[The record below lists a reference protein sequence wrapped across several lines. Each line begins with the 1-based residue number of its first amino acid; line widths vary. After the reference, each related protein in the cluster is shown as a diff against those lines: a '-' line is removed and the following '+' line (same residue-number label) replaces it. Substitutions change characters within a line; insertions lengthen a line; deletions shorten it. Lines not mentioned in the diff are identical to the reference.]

1 MINMENLIVDDIGVR
16 PPPLCKSCSGCVNCN
31 NMRLEL
37 SRDDQE
43 LLKLVKDN
51 MEIDEENHT
60 ITAHSG
66 PERIQHKKNVSRNLS
81 MVSYQS
87 GYADF

>member
-1 MINMENLIVDDIGVR
+1 MRQALSIQYDTSHVKTINLIQRQMINMENLIVDDIGVR

-60 ITAHSG
+60 ITAS
-66 PERIQHKKNVSRNLS
+66 SLS
-81 MVSYQS
+81 HE
-87 GYADF
+87 